1 MGWSPLS
8 DLLLGG
14 PFQPALPV
22 SAQRVLQLAHFQP
35 SLIESVSQIAHYL
48 LQTISAGSVHQV
60 LLVTGFPT
68 QWGFETDG
76 PLGALNVAS
85 VLSLLGVPVKICL
98 PSTLYNFFRESSSP
112 FPVIGEGNFDF
123 GDVATIET
131 LHNTLLITVEYPG
144 CNFKGVCHT
153 MDGYP
158 ISSTLTLLNA
168 IVAHSSPTAWVA
180 IGDGGNEIGLGRFRP
195 AVESTL
201 PYGRLC
207 QCSCQGGIATYVSA
221 NHSLLSVT
229 SNYGALGLALE
240 LLHQTAQ
247 KGDYSW
253 EKEEKGIEF
262 LNATGIVD
270 GVTGHLGTVDN
281 IPQDLARQMLERL
294 LAHYSGLD

>member
-1 MGWSPLS
+1 
-8 DLLLGG
+8 
-14 PFQPALPV
+14 
-22 SAQRVLQLAHFQP
+22 
-35 SLIESVSQIAHYL
+35 
-48 LQTISAGSVHQV
+48 
-60 LLVTGFPT
+60 
-68 QWGFETDG
+68 
-76 PLGALNVAS
+76 
-85 VLSLLGVPVKICL
+85 
-98 PSTLYNFFRESSSP
+98 
-112 FPVIGEGNFDF
+112 
-123 GDVATIET
+123 
-131 LHNTLLITVEYPG
+131 
-144 CNFKGVCHT
+144 